1 MCVLMLRGPQ
11 TPGELR
17 GNAARLHEFA
27 GLDEIEQTLN
37 ALISRDADP
46 LVVRLPR
53 QAGQKEVR
61 LRSCCRAKYQVEA
74 DEPHRVY
81 RRARRSN
88 RKWKSWQRKLKVC
101 ASSLT
106 SSRNSLE

>member
-1 MCVLMLRGPQ
+1 MLRGPQ

-17 GNAARLHEFA
+17 GNASRLHEFG
-27 GLDEIEQTLN
+27 GLEEVEQTLN

-61 LRSCCRAKYQVEA
+61 FAHLLSGEVPVENVVEVQRVSPREALEQKVERLASELDKLRGEF
-74 DEPHRVY
+74 DEF
-81 RRARRSN
+81 
-88 RKWKSWQRKLKVC
+88 KKQFQ
-101 ASSLT
+101 
-106 SSRNSLE
+106 